1 MKGNFYI
8 YTLGCKVNS
17 YESEAIREMMINDG
31 YVYSEEN
38 VDVMFINTCSVT
50 SVSDQKS
57 RQRIRSFV
65 KKYPS
70 AIIVVLGCY
79 SQMAYNFISTIEG
92 VDIVIGTKKRVDIIS
107 LINQYKETKKQI
119 VLVDKTTR
127 NEEYEP
133 ISISSYSDN
142 TRAFLKIQDGCN
154 NFCSYCIIPYTRG
167 GVRSRPKEEVLNEV
181 ERLVN
186 NGYQE
191 IVLTGIH
198 TGGYGKDFDNYCF
211 SDLLKDILKN
221 PKLKRLRISSIEES
235 EIDDAMIDLLVTES
249 RIASHLHIPLQSGSS
264 SVLKRMNRKYDTEQF
279 YQKLVKIR
287 EKRPDIAITTDIIV
301 GFPGETE
308 EEFNETYEF
317 SKKCEFSQ
325 IHVFPFSPRSGTPAY
340 NMKDQ
345 IDPRIKKERVNRLL
359 LLSNELQE
367 QYESQ
372 FLGLELEVLFE
383 EYDEENKIAKGHTS
397 NYILVKIPSDVSL
410 HNKII
415 KTKYLN

>member
-1 MKGNFYI
+1 MKTFYI

-17 YESEAIREMMINDG
+17 YESEAIKEMMINDG
-31 YVYSEEN
+31 YVYNEEN
-38 VDVMFINTCSVT
+38 PGVIFINTCSVT
-50 SVSDQKS
+50 AVSDQKS
-57 RQRIRSFV
+57 RQRIRSFI

-70 AIIVVLGCY
+70 AITVVLGCY

-92 VDIVIGTKKRVDIIS
+92 VNIVIGTKKRVDVVN
-107 LINQYKETKKQI
+107 LINQYKETGKQI
-119 VLVDKTTR
+119 VLVDETTR
-127 NEEYEP
+127 NEVYEP
-133 ISISSYSDN
+133 LSISSYSEN

-198 TGGYGKDFDNYCF
+198 TGAYGKDFDNYCF

-235 EIDDAMIDLLVTES
+235 EIDDAMIELLVADD
-249 RIASHLHIPLQSGSS
+249 RIASHLHIPLQAGSNG
-264 SVLKRMNRKYDTEQF
+264 VLKRMNRKYDVDQF
-279 YQKLVKIR
+279 YQKLAKIR
-287 EKRPDIAITTDIIV
+287 LKRPDIAITTDIIV
-301 GFPGETE
+301 GFPGESE

-317 SKKCEFSQ
+317 AKKCKFSQ

-340 NMKDQ
+340 NMKNQ
-345 IDPRIKKERVNRLL
+345 VQPVIKKDRVKRLL
-359 LLSNELQE
+359 ELSNLLQE
-367 QYESQ
+367 EYEQQ
-372 FLGLELEVLFE
+372 FVGQELEVLFE
-383 EYDEENKIAKGHTS
+383 EYDSENKIAKGHTS
-397 NYILVKIPSDVSL
+397 NYILVKISSEVSL
-410 HNKII
+410 HNTFK
-415 KTKYLN
+415 KVVYQKL